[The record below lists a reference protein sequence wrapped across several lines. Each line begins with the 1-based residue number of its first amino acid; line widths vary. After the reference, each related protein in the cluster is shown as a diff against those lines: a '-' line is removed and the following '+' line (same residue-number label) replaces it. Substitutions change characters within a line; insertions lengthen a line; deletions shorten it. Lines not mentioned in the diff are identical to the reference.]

1 MIIPAMTAAL
11 WTRTLTSRLI
21 LSCLLGAAGSI
32 LGILGAIYL
41 DTSLAGMMAAIL
53 GILFIISLIIAPSTG
68 LLASF
73 QRKKNQQF
81 AFGRETLLQHLLFH
95 YNTDLMTRENAID
108 TLPIHMKWSKT
119 FTNKI
124 CESLIKDGYVIKQGN
139 LLLPTKQGKLHN
151 QFYRENLHS

>member
-1 MIIPAMTAAL
+1 
-11 WTRTLTSRLI
+11 
-21 LSCLLGAAGSI
+21 
-32 LGILGAIYL
+32 
-41 DTSLAGMMAAIL
+41 MMAAIL

-124 CESLIKDGYVIKQGN
+124 CESLIKDGYVIKQRN